1 MDQTSASE
9 RPCSASKD
17 RQRRW
22 REKQQRNGLVQV
34 RAWVPADREKDLL
47 CVAAAWREGR
57 PGKPPTPKQIYDMNK
72 LLKAGHRVPRQY
84 REDSYLLEIWI
95 TRERFR

>member
-1 MDQTSASE
+1 MGPGGSGE
-9 RPCSASKD
+9 RFAVC
-17 RQRRW
+17 
-22 REKQQRNGLVQV
+22 G
-34 RAWVPADREKDLL
+34 
-47 CVAAAWREGR
+47 GR
-57 PGKPPTPKQIYDMNK
+57 LARGPSWQATDAQAEIYDMNK